1 MSPDSNIASML
12 DLILLDPSRSLIEL
26 SELDKSQMMT
36 LYAFTL
42 DTRDPDKIEQ
52 FGNWLTHICLAH
64 PDVKTTYNETKRE
77 IRNDGIQKILTDFEQ
92 EDISAE
98 VFKRVFGHGER
109 ANSEDFA
116 LEYLIEKQTI
126 APEKIKSRMGLS
138 ERMCDRR
145 LEKLLLSDDKTIK
158 WLSPLCSESAV
169 TKTLASALYSGQ
181 FELADYLLPMSKPH
195 LNSSLPLRNLS
206 RNKSSSKK
214 LIKKWVEILL
224 PLSSPSDCESDSFY
238 QLTLNKSFSA
248 AQLLMPFNT
257 SARAL
262 IPAAIHNRQDLVK
275 HILAQKLSDQKSYVH
290 RAVTVSLSD
299 KNIPM
304 LSLLIPKEMGLI
316 DHAETLRLS
325 IEMKDQKFANQV
337 CDIMGMDCVQ
347 KIIAKPNL
355 LRKSDLQYIQTIIHR
370 MQSEADKKELSDS
383 TIAPLSRPR
392 SLRL

>member
-12 DLILLDPSRSLIEL
+12 DLILLDPSRSL
-26 SELDKSQMMT
+26 LDLNQLDQSQMMA

-52 FGNWLTHICLAH
+52 FGNWLTHVCLDH
-64 PDVKTTYNETKRE
+64 PDTGITYVETKRE

-92 EDISAE
+92 EDIFPE

-109 ANSEDFA
+109 ANNEEFA
-116 LEYLIEKQTI
+116 LDYLIEKQTI
-126 APEKIKSRMGLS
+126 APEKIKARIELS
-138 ERMCDRR
+138 QRMCDGR

-158 WLSPLCSESAV
+158 WLAPLCGESTV
-169 TKTLASALYSGQ
+169 TKKLALALYSGQ

-206 RNKSSSKK
+206 RNKSSPKK
-214 LIKKWVEILL
+214 IIKKWVEILL

-238 QLTLNKSFSA
+238 QLILNKSFSA

-262 IPAAIHNRQDLVK
+262 IPAAIHDRQDLVK
-275 HILAQKLSDQKSYVH
+275 NILAQKLGDQKTYVH
-290 RAVTVSLSD
+290 RAVTESLSD

-304 LSLLIPKEMGLI
+304 LSLLIPSEMGLV

-325 IEMKDQKFANQV
+325 IEMKDPKFTNQI
-337 CDIMGMDCVQ
+337 CEIMGVDRLKKIVEKPHLLAKSNFEYVQ
-347 KIIAKPNL
+347 ATL
-355 LRKSDLQYIQTIIHR
+355 HR
-370 MQSEADKKELSDS
+370 MQSYIEKTELIEA
-383 TIAPLSRPR
+383 TPMPVSRPR